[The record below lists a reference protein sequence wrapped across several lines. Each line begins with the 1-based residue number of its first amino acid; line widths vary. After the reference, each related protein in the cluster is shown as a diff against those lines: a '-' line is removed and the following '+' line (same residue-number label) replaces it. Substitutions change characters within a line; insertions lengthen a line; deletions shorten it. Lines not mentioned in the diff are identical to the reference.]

1 MATTEKQVNPK
12 RMRGTVVSNAMTNTL
27 VVEVNRL
34 VMHPVYKKR
43 HRISKRY
50 KAHYEGKEWTVGD
63 TVEIQETAPMSKDKC
78 WAVING
84 SKREGKIEE

>member
-1 MATTEKQVNPK
+1 MTTTPQQVNPK
-12 RMRGTVVSNAMTNTL
+12 RMRGTVVSNSMQKTL

-50 KAHYEGKEWTVGD
+50 KAHYEGTEYGVGD
-63 TVEIQETAPMSKDKC
+63 VVQVQETRPMSKGKN
-78 WAVING
+78 WIVIG
-84 SKREGKIEE
+84 GTKREGKSEK

>member
-1 MATTEKQVNPK
+1 MATTEQQVNPK
-12 RMRGTVVSNAMTNTL
+12 RMRGTVVSDAMTNTL

-50 KAHYEGKEWTVGD
+50 KAHYEGTEWTVGD
-63 TVEIQETAPMSKDKC
+63 TVEIQETAPISKDKC
-78 WAVING
+78 WTVISG